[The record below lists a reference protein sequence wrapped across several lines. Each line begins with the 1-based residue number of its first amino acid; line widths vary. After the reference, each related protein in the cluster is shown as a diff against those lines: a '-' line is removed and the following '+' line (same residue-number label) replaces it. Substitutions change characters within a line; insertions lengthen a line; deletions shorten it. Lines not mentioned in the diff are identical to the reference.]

1 VAKPVRGRGFILA
14 TAFVTTPPRKISS
27 NCRKIRKEEVQE
39 PLRGIRRAA
48 VLKLMFRQLMHHPVR
63 MLLSMIMIGVALL
76 LGLVIKG
83 LSTGLM
89 EEKVHQTEG
98 IGADLMVQPPH
109 SSYILG
115 LGENVMPDSLAQKI
129 TGVNG
134 IAAAT
139 PTATNVNFSNRLEAI
154 FGIDLPSFD
163 RVTGGF
169 DYLQG
174 GPFSGPY
181 TALVDDVYVKT
192 HHVHLGSTLNI
203 LDHQF
208 TVSGVVEHGKGARVF
223 VPLTTLQG
231 LLAPG
236 KCAVIF
242 VKCTSPDLAGV
253 VEKRLR
259 AFGGGALKDYQITKM
274 SDLSTLI
281 TPSSFL
287 GLQQFLLVIVAFA
300 GVINFL
306 VIFLALYVQVLG
318 QTRELGILRA
328 LGASRRYMLKLF
340 LGEAC
345 LLCFFGGGLSLLL
358 YLLTKGIVLS
368 IYPALHFLLP
378 AGSIL
383 RVSVVAFASA
393 VLGGAYPAYRA
404 SASEPIAALT
414 YE

>member
-1 VAKPVRGRGFILA
+1 
-14 TAFVTTPPRKISS
+14 
-27 NCRKIRKEEVQE
+27 
-39 PLRGIRRAA
+39 
-48 VLKLMFRQLMHHPVR
+48 VLKLMLRQLTHHPVR
-63 MLLSMIMIGVALL
+63 MLLSMLMISVALL

-83 LSTGLM
+83 LSTGVM
-89 EEKVHQTEG
+89 EEKIQRTEG
-98 IGADLMVQPPH
+98 IGADLMIQPPH

-129 TGVNG
+129 AEVDGVE
-134 IAAAT
+134 AAT
-139 PTATNVNFSNRLEAI
+139 AVATNVSFTNRFEAL
-154 FGIDLPSFD
+154 FGIDLPSFN

-169 DYLQG
+169 EYLQG
-174 GPFSGPY
+174 GPFTGPY

-192 HHVHLGSTLNI
+192 HHVHLGGTLN
-203 LDHQF
+203 LLNHNF
-208 TVSGVVEHGKGARVF
+208 TICGVVEHGKGARVF
-223 VPLTTLQG
+223 IPLKTLQD

-242 VKCTSPDLAGV
+242 VKCVSPDLDATV
-253 VEKRLR
+253 AQRLKEF
-259 AFGGGALKDYQITKM
+259 AGGALKDYQITEM
-274 SDLSTLI
+274 RDLATLI

-287 GLQQFLLVIVAFA
+287 GLRQFLLVIVIFA

-328 LGASRRYMLKLF
+328 LGASRRYLLRLF

-345 LLCFFGGGLSLLL
+345 LLCLLGGALSLLL
-358 YLLTKGIVLS
+358 YFLTRSIILS

-378 AGSIL
+378 LGYVL
-383 RVSVVAFASA
+383 WVAVIALASA

-404 SASEPIAALT
+404 SSSEPIAALT

>member
-1 VAKPVRGRGFILA
+1 
-14 TAFVTTPPRKISS
+14 
-27 NCRKIRKEEVQE
+27 
-39 PLRGIRRAA
+39 
-48 VLKLMFRQLMHHPVR
+48 
-63 MLLSMIMIGVALL
+63 MIMIGVALL

-83 LSTGLM
+83 LSNGVM
-89 EEKVHQTEG
+89 QEKIHRTEG
-98 IGADLMVQPPH
+98 IGADLMIQPPH

-115 LGENVMPDSLAQKI
+115 LGENVMPDGLAHKI
-129 TGVNG
+129 TAVEGVE
-134 IAAAT
+134 AAT
-139 PTATNVNFSNRLEAI
+139 PTATNVTFTNRLEAI
-154 FGIDLPSFD
+154 FGIDLPGFN

-169 DYLQG
+169 AYLQG

-181 TALVDDVYVKT
+181 TALVDDVYTRT
-192 HHVHLGSTLNI
+192 HKVHLGSALNI
-203 LDHQF
+203 LDHHF
-208 TVSGVVEHGKGARVF
+208 TVCGIVEHGKGARVF
-223 VPLTTLQG
+223 VPLKTLQD

-242 VKCTSPDLAGV
+242 VKCAPDSLNGE
-253 VEKRLR
+253 VENRLR
-259 AFGGGALKDYQITKM
+259 EFAGGALKDYQITRM

-287 GLQQFLLVIVAFA
+287 GLQQFLLVIVVFA

-328 LGASRRYMLKLF
+328 LGASRRYMLRLF

-345 LLCFFGGGLSLLL
+345 LLCVFGGGLSLGL
-358 YLLTKGIVLS
+358 YFLTRSIVLS
-368 IYPALHFLLP
+368 LYPALNFLLP
-378 AGSIL
+378 VGSVL
-383 RVSVVAFASA
+383 RVALIALASA

-404 SASEPIAALT
+404 SACEPIAALS

>member
-1 VAKPVRGRGFILA
+1 
-14 TAFVTTPPRKISS
+14 
-27 NCRKIRKEEVQE
+27 
-39 PLRGIRRAA
+39 
-48 VLKLMFRQLMHHPVR
+48 
-63 MLLSMIMIGVALL
+63 MIMISVALL

-83 LSTGLM
+83 LSTGVM
-89 EEKVHQTEG
+89 QEKIRRTEG
-98 IGADLMVQPPH
+98 IGADLMIQPPH

-115 LGENVMPDSLAQKI
+115 LGENVMPDALAEKI
-129 TGVNG
+129 TAVSGV
-134 IAAAT
+134 AAAT
-139 PTATNVNFSNRLEAI
+139 PTATNVSFTNRLEAI
-154 FGIDLPSFD
+154 FGIDLPSFN

-181 TALVDDVYVKT
+181 TTLVDDIYVKT
-192 HHVHLGSTLNI
+192 HNVHLGSKVNI

-208 TVSGVVEHGKGARVF
+208 TVCGVVEHGKGARVF
-223 VPLTTLQG
+223 VPLKTLQD

-242 VKCTSPDLAGV
+242 VKVAQGASDGA
-253 VEKRLR
+253 VEKNLR
-259 AFGGGALKDYQITKM
+259 EFAGGALKDYQITRM
-274 SDLSTLI
+274 SDLATLI

-287 GLQQFLLVIVAFA
+287 GLQQFLMVIVAFA

-328 LGASRRYMLKLF
+328 LGASRRYMLRLF

-345 LLCFFGGGLSLLL
+345 LLCMFGGGLSLIL
-358 YLLTKGIVLS
+358 YFLTKTIVLS
-368 IYPALHFLLP
+368 VYPALHFLLP
-378 AGSIL
+378 AGSVL
-383 RVSVVAFASA
+383 RVGVIALASA

-404 SASEPIAALT
+404 SASEPIAALA

>member
-1 VAKPVRGRGFILA
+1 
-14 TAFVTTPPRKISS
+14 
-27 NCRKIRKEEVQE
+27 
-39 PLRGIRRAA
+39 
-48 VLKLMFRQLMHHPVR
+48 VLKLMLRQLLHHPVR
-63 MLLSMIMIGVALL
+63 MLLSMIMISVALL

-83 LSTGLM
+83 LSNGVM
-89 EEKVHQTEG
+89 QEKIHRTEG
-98 IGADLMVQPPH
+98 IGADLMIQPPH

-115 LGENVMPDSLAQKI
+115 LGENVMPVALAQKI
-129 TGVNG
+129 TEIDGVE
-134 IAAAT
+134 AAT
-139 PTATNVNFSNRLEAI
+139 PTATNVSFTNRLEAI
-154 FGIDLPSFD
+154 FGIDLSSFG

-169 DYLQG
+169 HFVQG

-181 TALVDDVYVKT
+181 TALVDDVYTRT
-192 HHVHLGSTLNI
+192 HNVHLGSTLNI
-203 LDHQF
+203 LDHHF
-208 TVSGVVEHGKGARVF
+208 TVCGVVEHGRGARVF
-223 VPLTTLQG
+223 VPLKTLQD

-242 VKCTSPDLAGV
+242 VKCAPGSPEGV
-253 VEKRLR
+253 VEERLR
-259 AFGGGALKDYQITKM
+259 KFAGGALKNYQITRM

-287 GLQQFLLVIVAFA
+287 GLQQFLLVIVVFA

-328 LGASRRYMLKLF
+328 LGASRRYMLRLF

-345 LLCFFGGGLSLLL
+345 LLCLFGGVLSLVL
-358 YLLTKGIVLS
+358 YFLTKSIVLS

-378 AGSIL
+378 AESVL
-383 RVSVVAFASA
+383 RVAVIALASA
-393 VLGGAYPAYRA
+393 VLGGAYPAHRA
-404 SASEPIAALT
+404 SASEPITALA